1 MVDIITINRLLKIQ
15 TIFRIQGFRIIL
27 IAIMSIVISFSIYAG
42 LTNPYLNDSIFFTD
56 SLFNLSIAVMLI
68 TFISSVAICLGIW
81 KLYTFNYLN
90 KDLITFISEPF
101 KKSKKYSLLIIP
113 TAVGYGIVFS
123 FLSQIFVYD
132 PEMLISES
140 NNHYPSV
147 KIIPCCGA
155 VGYVPMM
162 YVYLTPYFFMF
173 IIPLNLLL
181 VLIVSML
188 VGFNISLYVYALKK
202 IKEKREGIIGGIGAT
217 CGLFIGC
224 PTCAGT
230 IIAAIFSVAVGT
242 TSISALASFQILFI
256 SASIPILVI
265 TPFLIAKR
273 MSRNINYTN

>member
-1 MVDIITINRLLKIQ
+1 M
-15 TIFRIQGFRIIL
+15 IL
-27 IAIMSIVISFSIYAG
+27 VGIMSIVISFSIYAG

-81 KLYTFNYLN
+81 KIYTINYLK
-90 KDLITFISEPF
+90 KDLITYISEPF

-113 TAVGYGIVFS
+113 TAVGYGIVFCL
-123 FLSQIFVYD
+123 LSQIFVYD

-140 NNHYPSV
+140 NDHYPSV
-147 KIIPCCGA
+147 KIIPCCGT
-155 VGYVPMM
+155 VGYVPMI
-162 YVYLTPYFFMF
+162 YVYITPYFFMF
-173 IIPLNLLL
+173 LIPLNLLL

-188 VGFNISLYVYALKK
+188 VGFNISLYIFSLKK
-202 IKEKREGIIGGIGAT
+202 IKEKRDGIIGGIGAT

-273 MSRNINYTN
+273 MSRNIN